1 MDAATLIMLGKIVSD
16 LVVVISLGLPN
27 VTGMTDDEK
36 KAMLANLQ
44 KNTSELMS
52 ALVAMAAK

>member
-1 MDAATLIMLGKIVSD
+1 MDAATIIMLGKIVSD

-27 VTGMTDDEK
+27 VTGMSDDEK
-36 KAMLANLQ
+36 KAMLASLQ

-52 ALVAMAAK
+52 SLVNLAAK